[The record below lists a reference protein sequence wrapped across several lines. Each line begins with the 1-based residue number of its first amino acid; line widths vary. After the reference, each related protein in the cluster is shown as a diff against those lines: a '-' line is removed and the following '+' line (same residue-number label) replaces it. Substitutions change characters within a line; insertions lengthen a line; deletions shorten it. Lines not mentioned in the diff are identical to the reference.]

1 VITTDGHEGGQTVN
15 LIDPAAVKK
24 AVQAAF
30 YPTPATPQPTV
41 TAKSLAPSVTTVDV
55 LNGGAASGLAG
66 QMSQALTSAGFKAG
80 HVGDATPVSGTE
92 VLYGTGG
99 AGSAARIAG
108 YFNGVTATASTTVA
122 AGHVELVLGPDALSV
137 PATVAA
143 GSATSSP
150 AASPSSPS
158 PSATSSSDNGQA
170 GAPVTVAPAAPYG
183 IPCVY

>member
-1 VITTDGHEGGQTVN
+1 VN

-30 YPTPATPQPTV
+30 YPAAATPQPTV
-41 TAKSLAPSVTTVDV
+41 TEKSLAPSATTVDV

-66 QMSQALTSAGFKAG
+66 EMSQALTSAGFKAG
-80 HVGDATPVSGTE
+80 HVGDATPVSATE
-92 VLYGTGG
+92 VLYGSGG
-99 AGSAARIAG
+99 AASATRIAG
-108 YFNGVTATASTTVA
+108 YFNGVTATPSTRVA

-137 PATVAA
+137 PASITA

-150 AASPSSPS
+150 TTSHSSPS

-183 IPCVY
+183 VPCVY